1 METLSRKI
9 TCDVLC
15 KIVFRQAFYFMSS
28 FFDHSKAERQA
39 SKKWGR
45 VENSSKTGTL
55 VQHNGSAPCSSEFSD
70 QMFVFTTLNAGIDK
84 LVWKN

>member
-1 METLSRKI
+1 
-9 TCDVLC
+9 
-15 KIVFRQAFYFMSS
+15 MSS

-55 VQHNGSAPCSSEFSD
+55 VQHNGSAPCSSELSD
-70 QMFVFTTLNAGIDK
+70 QMFVFTTLNAGIGK
-84 LVWKN
+84 LVWKNWHLKHRGEDRELLDP

>member
-1 METLSRKI
+1 
-9 TCDVLC
+9 
-15 KIVFRQAFYFMSS
+15 MSS

-55 VQHNGSAPCSSEFSD
+55 VQHYGSAPAPCSIELSD
-70 QMFVFTTLNAGIDK
+70 QMFVFTTWQAGLEE
-84 LVWKN
+84 LVS

>member
-1 METLSRKI
+1 MTRYPRKV
-9 TCDVLC
+9 TN
-15 KIVFRQAFYFMSS
+15 FMSS

-55 VQHNGSAPCSSEFSD
+55 VQHNGSAPCSSELSD
-70 QMFVFTTLNAGIDK
+70 QMFVFTTYFKRWDWQAG
-84 LVWKN
+84 LEELAS